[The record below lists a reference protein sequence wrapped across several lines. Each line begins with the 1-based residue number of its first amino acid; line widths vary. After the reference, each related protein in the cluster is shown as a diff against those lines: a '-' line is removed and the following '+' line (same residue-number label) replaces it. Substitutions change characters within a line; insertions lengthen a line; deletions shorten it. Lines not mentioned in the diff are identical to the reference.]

1 MMNKVSLFRQ
11 GGLLLLVSLFL
22 LSLSGCQKKSML
34 DTFLT
39 PTLQEEPEWNI
50 YQEEKLEFRF
60 VEAKLSSSWKGE
72 YAMGITVEITNP
84 TDKPIS
90 IGQSFSV
97 EYEYEGEWHYLF
109 SWDMFMMSSVYLEP
123 RATVTEV
130 YDVPLYIFSGTGK
143 YRLYIP
149 NGGYCEIPREFD

>member
-1 MMNKVSLFRQ
+1 MNKVSLFRQ

>member
-1 MMNKVSLFRQ
+1 MKNLSSLRRQVSVLFVI
-11 GGLLLLVSLFL
+11 LLLLGLG
-22 LSLSGCQKKSML
+22 GCQKRGML
-34 DTFLT
+34 GTFLT

-149 NGGYCEIPREFD
+149 NGGYCEIPGEFD